1 MYIESINTKTST
13 GKISHVCTLLRESY
27 RKDGRVKTRTIT
39 NLTHC
44 NPDEVKAMKLA
55 LKHKKNLIVLKST
68 KDIELKQ
75 GRSVGAAWLVYQL
88 AKRLGIEKA
97 LGKNKPGQLALW
109 QVIARVINRGS
120 RLSAVRLAE
129 SHELCDILNIRESF
143 NEDDLYANLK
153 WLTEQQS
160 RIEKR
165 LCRIRRKGLKP
176 ELFLYDVTS
185 SYLEGSQHELGD
197 WGYQRDGKKGK
208 QQIVVGLL
216 CDESGDPVSVE
227 LFQGNSSDLKTF
239 SNQVKKAASVFNC
252 QRVTFV
258 GDRGMIKSKQIEE
271 LGASDF
277 NYITAISKVQIETFL
292 KSGVF
297 QLDLFEEQICE
308 VEYDGIRYVLRR
320 NPQRAKEMTA
330 TRAAKEAKIENLAQ
344 DRNQYLADHKRAWV
358 STALRRIRTKIERL
372 KMDKWLSIKASG
384 RTLSLVKDEAK
395 LVEISK
401 LDGCYVI
408 KSDLPKE
415 IDKQILHDRY
425 KDLAKVEHAFRICKT
440 GLLELRPWYVWTT
453 KSSRGHAL
461 IVMLSYLITRQLE
474 LAWKNIDLTVKEG
487 LNCLSQ
493 ICSMKMAIKG
503 GKFCHQIPQPREDQ
517 IQLLESVDVRLP
529 EVLPHLGTIV
539 ASRKKL
545 KSKL

>member
-1 MYIESINTKTST
+1 
-13 GKISHVCTLLRESY
+13 
-27 RKDGRVKTRTIT
+27 
-39 NLTHC
+39 
-44 NPDEVKAMKLA
+44 MKLA

-308 VEYDGIRYVLRR
+308 VEHDKIRYVLRR

-330 TRAAKEAKIENLAQ
+330 TRAAKEAKIENLMQ

-372 KMDKWLSIKASG
+372 KMDKWLSVKASG

-440 GLLELRPWYVWTT
+440 GLLELRPWYVWTK

-487 LNCLSQ
+487 LNRLSQ

-517 IQLLESVDVRLP
+517 NQLLESVEVRLP
-529 EVLPHLGTIV
+529 EVLPYLGIIV

-545 KSKL
+545 KSKS